1 MPHCPVSGSDQRQ
14 FLPRIEALRGIAA
27 LTVALMHVTMSWFT
41 AQPRGVVDEVGLK
54 AIKAMGNGF
63 GAVVAFFV
71 ISGFVLARSL
81 DRDFSA
87 ARFAR
92 ARIFRLFPAAI
103 STIGLFAVLFYV
115 FGFNLYEEE
124 GASFTPL
131 NIVANMLMLRTDI
144 DAVMWSMKAELAAT
158 PLIFL
163 CVWLYRRYG
172 EWPVTAIIWILF
184 GLSFVGQYRHAIG
197 TDTNLTA
204 LYAFPFGILL
214 HFKGANL
221 AKRLTP
227 NGVTLAALA
236 SIGVFWACAFFK
248 PEGIWTALVECLSAA
263 TLVMLVAYRVEAPL
277 FTPLDLPITRFYG
290 RISYSFYLL
299 HPLSLWPAA
308 RLTLYLWGHTGLPVT
323 GILVISF
330 VFSMLLATPLAYL
343 SWRFVERPAINWR
356 SRSQRRDLVSG
367 DLKAMP

>member
-1 MPHCPVSGSDQRQ
+1 
-14 FLPRIEALRGIAA
+14 
-27 LTVALMHVTMSWFT
+27 MSWFT
-41 AQPRGVVDEVGLK
+41 AQPRGVFDEVGLK

-172 EWPVTAIIWILF
+172 E
-184 GLSFVGQYRHAIG
+184 
-197 TDTNLTA
+197 
-204 LYAFPFGILL
+204 
-214 HFKGANL
+214 
-221 AKRLTP
+221 
-227 NGVTLAALA
+227 
-236 SIGVFWACAFFK
+236 
-248 PEGIWTALVECLSAA
+248 
-263 TLVMLVAYRVEAPL
+263 
-277 FTPLDLPITRFYG
+277 
-290 RISYSFYLL
+290 
-299 HPLSLWPAA
+299 
-308 RLTLYLWGHTGLPVT
+308 
-323 GILVISF
+323 
-330 VFSMLLATPLAYL
+330 
-343 SWRFVERPAINWR
+343 
-356 SRSQRRDLVSG
+356 
-367 DLKAMP
+367 

>member
-1 MPHCPVSGSDQRQ
+1 M
-14 FLPRIEALRGIAA
+14 
-27 LTVALMHVTMSWFT
+27 
-41 AQPRGVVDEVGLK
+41 
-54 AIKAMGNGF
+54 
-63 GAVVAFFV
+63 
-71 ISGFVLARSL
+71 
-81 DRDFSA
+81 
-87 ARFAR
+87 
-92 ARIFRLFPAAI
+92 
-103 STIGLFAVLFYV
+103 
-115 FGFNLYEEE
+115 
-124 GASFTPL
+124 
-131 NIVANMLMLRTDI
+131 
-144 DAVMWSMKAELAAT
+144 
-158 PLIFL
+158 
-163 CVWLYRRYG
+163 
-172 EWPVTAIIWILF
+172 TAIIWILF

-277 FTPLDLPITRFYG
+277 FTPLDLPITRFCG

>member
-1 MPHCPVSGSDQRQ
+1 VSGSDRQQ

-27 LTVALMHVTMSWFT
+27 LTVALLHISMSWFP
-41 AQPRGVVDEVGLK
+41 AEPRGAFDELGMRL
-54 AIKAMGNGF
+54 IKAMSNGF

-103 STIGLFAVLFYV
+103 STIALFALLYYA
-115 FGFNLYEEE
+115 FGFNLYGEE
-124 GASFTPL
+124 GAYFTSR
-131 NIVANMLMLRTDI
+131 NIVANMLMLRTNI

-158 PLIFL
+158 PLIFG

-172 EWPVTAIIWILF
+172 ERPVTAIAWVLF
-184 GLSFVGQYRHAIG
+184 GLSFLGQYRHAIG

-214 HFKGANL
+214 HFKGERL
-221 AKRLTP
+221 ARRLTP
-227 NGVTLAALA
+227 GGVTLAALA
-236 SIGVFWACAFFK
+236 SVALFCACAFFK
-248 PEGIWTALVECLSAA
+248 PDGIWTALVECFSAA
-263 TLVMLVAYRVEAPL
+263 TLIMLVAYRVEAPI
-277 FTPLDLPITRFYG
+277 FAPLDLPMVRFFG

-299 HPLSLWPAA
+299 HPLSLWTTAS
-308 RLTLYLWGHTGLPVT
+308 LTSHLWLQFSWLAVT
-323 GILVISF
+323 GILAIGFLYSVAF
-330 VFSMLLATPLAYL
+330 ATPLAYL
-343 SWRFVERPAINWR
+343 SWRYVERPALKWR
-356 SRSQRRDLVSG
+356 SARQSRDTALVSG
-367 DLKAMP
+367 DVQAVP